1 MTNSPGTTAG
11 AGPTPPTLPAEPA
24 DLADLADLADVI
36 AAAARSVPG
45 VADLHTGAFGEA
57 ATYLPGRRVNGVQI
71 RDDVT
76 EVHLTLTW
84 GAPVLPTA
92 DEVRRVVS
100 ALVTTRVD
108 ITVEDVVGP

>member
-11 AGPTPPTLPAEPA
+11 AGPTEPSEPA
-24 DLADLADLADVI
+24 KPADLADVI

-84 GAPVLPTA
+84 GAPVLATA